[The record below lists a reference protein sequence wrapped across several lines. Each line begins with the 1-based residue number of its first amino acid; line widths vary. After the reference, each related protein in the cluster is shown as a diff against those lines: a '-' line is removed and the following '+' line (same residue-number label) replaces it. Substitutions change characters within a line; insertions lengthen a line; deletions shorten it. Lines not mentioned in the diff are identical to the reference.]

1 MTDMRYRTVGDSGLV
16 VSVVGL
22 GGNNFG
28 PRLSAAETAEVIHA
42 ALDGGINLIDTA
54 DTYWES
60 EDYIGAA
67 LKGMRERAVLVT
79 KFGNDLSGAVG
90 PDWGVR
96 ASRRYIRKALERSL
110 RRLQTDYIDL
120 YMLHRTDGITPLEE
134 TLTALTELVREGK
147 VRYIASSKLPAWRI
161 VESEWIAKTKGL
173 ERFVAAENH
182 YSLLERD
189 AEREV
194 IPACEQHKIGLLPF
208 WPLANGLLTGKY
220 RRDEQPPAGSRL
232 ADRLDSVSPQSW
244 NTLDRIRT
252 FAAARDLT
260 MLQVAIG
267 GLAAMPSVASVICGA
282 TSPEQ
287 VRQNIDAAGWVPS
300 AEDLQALVAAL
311 DGAEA
316 P

>member
-1 MTDMRYRTVGDSGLV
+1 MRD
-16 VSVVGL
+16 
-22 GGNNFG
+22 
-28 PRLSAAETAEVIHA
+28 
-42 ALDGGINLIDTA
+42 
-54 DTYWES
+54 
-60 EDYIGAA
+60 
-67 LKGMRERAVLVT
+67 RAVLVT

-96 ASRRYIRKALERSL
+96 ASRRYIRKAVERSL

-161 VESEWIAKTKGL
+161 VESEWIAKTRGL
-173 ERFVAAENH
+173 ERFIAAENH

-189 AEREV
+189 AEQEV
-194 IPACEQHKIGLLPF
+194 IPACRQHKIGLLPF

-220 RRDEQPPAGSRL
+220 RRDERPPEGSRL
-232 ADRLDSVSPQSW
+232 AERLDSVAPETW
-244 NTLDRIRT
+244 DMLDRIRSY
-252 FAAARDLT
+252 AEERGLS

-282 TSPEQ
+282 TSVEQ
-287 VRQNIDAAGWVPS
+287 VRQNIEAAAWVPS
-300 AEDLQALVAAL
+300 ADDVQALVAAL
-311 DGAEA
+311 DGPEA
-316 P
+316 S

>member
-1 MTDMRYRTVGDSGLV
+1 MRYRTVGDSGLV
-16 VSVVGL
+16 VSAVGL

-28 PRLSAAETAEVIHA
+28 PRLSAAETAEVVHA

-54 DTYWES
+54 DSYWES

-96 ASRRYIRKALERSL
+96 ASRRYIRKAVERSL

-134 TLTALTELVREGK
+134 TLSALTELVREGK

-161 VESEWIAKTKGL
+161 VECEWLARTKGL

-194 IPACEQHKIGLLPF
+194 VPACEQHKIGLIPF

-220 RRDEQPPAGSRL
+220 RRDEKPPAGSRL
-232 ADRLDSVSPQSW
+232 AGRLDSVSPETW
-244 NTLDRIRT
+244 DTLDRIRGY
-252 FAAARDLT
+252 AEERGLS

-267 GLAAMPSVASVICGA
+267 GLAAMPCVASVIAGA
-282 TSPEQ
+282 TSVEQ
-287 VRQNIDAAGWVPS
+287 VRQNIDAAAWVPS
-300 AEDLQALVAAL
+300 ADDLGALVAAL
-311 DGAEA
+311 DGPAA
-316 P
+316 

>member
-1 MTDMRYRTVGDSGLV
+1 MRYRTIGDSGLV

-28 PRLSAAETAEVIHA
+28 PRLSALETADVVHA

-54 DTYWES
+54 DSYWES

-67 LKGMRERAVLVT
+67 LKGMRDRAVLVT

-96 ASRRYIRKALERSL
+96 ASRRYIRKAVERSL

-161 VESEWIAKTKGL
+161 VESEWIAKTRGL
-173 ERFVAAENH
+173 ERFIAAENH

-189 AEREV
+189 AEQEV
-194 IPACEQHKIGLLPF
+194 IPACRQHKIGLLPF

-220 RRDEQPPAGSRL
+220 RRDERPPEGSRL
-232 ADRLDSVSPQSW
+232 AERLDSVAPETW
-244 NTLDRIRT
+244 DMLDRIRSY
-252 FAAARDLT
+252 AEERGLS

-282 TSPEQ
+282 TSVEQ
-287 VRQNIDAAGWVPS
+287 VRQNIEAAAWAPS
-300 AEDLQALVAAL
+300 ADDVQALVAAL
-311 DGAEA
+311 DGPEA
-316 P
+316 S

>member
-1 MTDMRYRTVGDSGLV
+1 MCYRTVGDSGLV

-28 PRLSAAETAEVIHA
+28 PRLSASETAAVVRA

-54 DTYWES
+54 DSYWES
-60 EDYIGAA
+60 EEYIGAA
-67 LKGMRERAVLVT
+67 LKGVREQAVIAT

-96 ASRRYIRKALERSL
+96 ASRRYIRRAVERSL

-120 YMLHRTDGITPLEE
+120 YMLHRSDGITPLEE
-134 TLTALTELVREGK
+134 TLAALTELIREGK

-161 VESEWIAKTKGL
+161 VESEWIAQTKGL
-173 ERFVAAENH
+173 ERFVAAENA

-194 IPACEQHKIGLLPF
+194 IPACQVHKIGLLPF

-220 RRDEQPPAGSRL
+220 RRYEQPPAGTRL
-232 ADRLDSVSPQSW
+232 AERLDTVSAEAW
-244 NTLDRIRT
+244 DTLERIR
-252 FAAARDLT
+252 AYADERGLT

-267 GLAAMPSVASVICGA
+267 GLAAMPAISSVICGA

-287 VRQNIDAAGWVPS
+287 VRQNIEAAAWVPS
-300 AEDLQALVAAL
+300 ADDLQALVAAL
-311 DGAEA
+311 DGPEA
-316 P
+316 S

>member
-1 MTDMRYRTVGDSGLV
+1 MRYRTVGDSGLV

-28 PRLSAAETAEVIHA
+28 PRLSAAETAQVVHA
-42 ALDGGINLIDTA
+42 ALDGGVNLIDTS
-54 DTYWES
+54 DSYWES
-60 EDYIGAA
+60 EEYIGAA
-67 LKGMRERAVLVT
+67 LEGRRDQAVLVT

-90 PDWGVR
+90 PDWGAR
-96 ASRRYIRKALERSL
+96 ASRRYIRKAVERSL

-120 YMLHRTDGITPLEE
+120 YMLHRPDGVTPLEE

-161 VESEWIAKTKGL
+161 VESEWLAKTKGL

-194 IPACEQHKIGLLPF
+194 IPACEEHGIGLLPF

-220 RRDEQPPAGSRL
+220 RRDERAPAGSRL
-232 ADRLDSVSPQSW
+232 AERLDSVSPESW
-244 NTLDRIRT
+244 DTLDRIRSY
-252 FAAARDLT
+252 ADERGLT

-267 GLAAMPSVASVICGA
+267 GLAAMPCVASVIAGA

-287 VRQNIDAAGWVPS
+287 VRQNVEAGAWVPS
-300 AEDLQALVAAL
+300 ADDLQALVAAL
-311 DGAEA
+311 DG